1 MNDIYRIYT
10 MPIRRQLF
18 RQSITLERFQTAKAA
33 MASLDY
39 YSWANEGEIAENIGD
54 LAY

>member
-1 MNDIYRIYT
+1 LNDIYRIYT

-33 MASLDY
+33 MASLDC
-39 YSWANEGEIAENIGD
+39 YSWANEGKIARDIGD
-54 LAY
+54 LVF